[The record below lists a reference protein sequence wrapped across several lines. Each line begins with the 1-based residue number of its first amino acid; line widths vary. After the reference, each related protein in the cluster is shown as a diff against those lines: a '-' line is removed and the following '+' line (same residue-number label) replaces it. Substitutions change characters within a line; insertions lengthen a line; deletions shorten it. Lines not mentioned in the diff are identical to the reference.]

1 MKDKICMVT
10 GANAGIGKETVI
22 GLARQGATVV
32 MVARNAEKGEAAR
45 AQIIASTGNTNIHLL
60 IADMSSRQSI
70 EHMVLEFRSRFNRL
84 NVLVNNAGV
93 FLMNR
98 EESAEG
104 LELTFATN
112 HLGYFI
118 TTLLLWDSL
127 RAGSP
132 SRVINV
138 SSDAHRQAK
147 LNFDDLQ
154 NRKNYRGFQAYSQ
167 SKLANVLF
175 TYELNRRRE
184 GAEITVNALHPGFV
198 ASNFGRNNRG
208 MVGFAMKKIVPWI
221 ARSEAEGATT
231 PIYLATS
238 EEVAGKSGKYYVKCA
253 PVRSSAAS
261 YDMKTAEQLWTISE
275 AITGLSFPT
284 PLDQTPD

>member
-1 MKDKICMVT
+1 MVT

-22 GLARQGATVV
+22 GLARQSATVV
-32 MVARNAEKGEAAR
+32 MVARNPEKGEAAR
-45 AQIIASTGNTNIHLL
+45 AQIIASTGNNNIHLL

-70 EHMVLEFRSRFNRL
+70 ENMVLDFRARFDRL

-98 EESAEG
+98 EESAER

-154 NRKNYRGFQAYSQ
+154 NRKHYRGFQAYSQ

-184 GAEITVNALHPGFV
+184 GAGITVNALHPGFV
-198 ASNFGRNNRG
+198 ASNFGRNNAG

-231 PIYLATS
+231 PLYLATS
-238 EEVAGKSGKYYVKCA
+238 EEVAEISGKYYVKCA
-253 PVRSSAAS
+253 PVHSSAAS
-261 YDMKTAEQLWTISE
+261 YDLKTAEQLWTVSE
-275 AITGLSFPT
+275 AITGLSLPT
-284 PLDQTPD
+284 PLDQTTD